1 MMIDEKGILREVLDA
16 LPSVVFIVDRDVR
29 VQEYNAAAAQFI
41 TVTKNA
47 VLQQRAGDI
56 LCCIHSSRI
65 LGGCSRSSACSSCT
79 IRNAV
84 IDAVDKNCI
93 VRRRAKVQLIPPRK
107 AIEQQALITVSPFSF
122 QGTSYA
128 LLMIED
134 INEVAELYRML
145 LVCHACGKLLDGKNS
160 WDWANSSLKN
170 NWNID
175 CSHSYCTD
183 CFSKE
188 IEKFD
193 GPTY

>member
-1 MMIDEKGILREVLDA
+1 
-16 LPSVVFIVDRDVR
+16 
-29 VQEYNAAAAQFI
+29 
-41 TVTKNA
+41 
-47 VLQQRAGDI
+47 
-56 LCCIHSSRI
+56 
-65 LGGCSRSSACSSCT
+65 
-79 IRNAV
+79 V